1 MLRSHLSP
9 HRRGGGA
16 ITKTILFLH
25 HSICGA
31 SVGFANFLLL
41 PQPPLLGDLGE
52 EGNFKIMII
61 SRTPTRVSFL
71 GGGTDYPEY
80 FAKEGG
86 CTLSATI
93 DKFCYITVQ
102 ELRDFFDHRI
112 RISYSKLELTRQ
124 VDEIVHPSVRECLR
138 HLGISQG
145 VEIHCMTDLPAR
157 TGLGS
162 SSAFT
167 VGLLNALYAW
177 QGKFM
182 TSQQLAEE
190 AVHVERNLIKER
202 VGLQDQYACAYGGF
216 LYITYTTQGNVNI
229 TSIPL
234 THERIQALEHRLLLF
249 YTGLQ
254 RNASDILK
262 EQIDRTRRG
271 ELMGELKE
279 LRSLASQ
286 AVDVICNGRDLR
298 ELGTLLHRGW
308 MIKRGLSKA
317 VSDGSIDGW
326 YEKARS
332 AGAGGGKLLGAGGGG
347 FLLLFGEPEHHDNI
361 RAALSDLQ
369 EVPFRFESQ
378 GSTIVFSSR

>member
-1 MLRSHLSP
+1 
-9 HRRGGGA
+9 
-16 ITKTILFLH
+16 
-25 HSICGA
+25 
-31 SVGFANFLLL
+31 
-41 PQPPLLGDLGE
+41 
-52 EGNFKIMII
+52 MII
-61 SRTPTRVSFL
+61 SRTPTRISFL

-80 FAKEGG
+80 FTKEGG
-86 CTLSATI
+86 YTLSATI

-102 ELRDFFDHRI
+102 ELRDFFDHKI
-112 RISYSKLELTRQ
+112 RISYSRLELTRQ
-124 VDEIVHPSVRECLR
+124 VDEIIHPSVRECLR
-138 HLGISQG
+138 YLGVSHG

-167 VGLLNALYAW
+167 VGLLNALHAW
-177 QGKFM
+177 QGKFA

-216 LYITYTTQGNVNI
+216 LFITYTPPGNVNI

-234 THERIQALEHRLLLF
+234 THERIKALEQRLLLF

-262 EQIDRTRRG
+262 EQIDRTTRG
-271 ELMGELKE
+271 EVMTE
-279 LRSLASQ
+279 LRELGSLAPQ
-286 AVDVICNGRDLR
+286 AVDVICNGRDLS
-298 ELGTLLHRGW
+298 ELGKLLHRGW
-308 MIKRGLSKA
+308 MIKRSLSKA
-317 VSDGSIDGW
+317 VSDDTIDGW
-326 YEKARS
+326 YERARS
-332 AGAGGGKLLGAGGGG
+332 ACAVGGKLLGAGGGG
-347 FLLLFGEPEHHDNI
+347 FLLLYADPQHHDNI

-378 GSTIVFSSR
+378 GSTILFSSR